1 VAGGGVG
8 STRSVTQEVVIV
20 PYRDGPYLVRGPVAM
35 RDQHGTP
42 FTLTRETI
50 ALCRCGRSQTRP
62 FCDGTH
68 RAINFRAPSEIER
81 QPTSGFQGDGPPGGA
96 SARRAPTED
105 HDDRSGRLRFDSGSR
120 PPAVDAALRRAATT
134 AAMIPGDSGR
144 RVRALIAGALALLD
158 CGAPN
163 DDCDASLALIAD
175 AIQAMTAD
183 GSVRQ
188 VHRRRVM
195 AELRAARRDLEAVA

>member
-1 VAGGGVG
+1 VN
-8 STRSVTQEVVIV
+8 QEVVIV
-20 PYRDGPYLVRGPVAM
+20 PYRDGPYLVRGPVTM
-35 RDQHGTP
+35 RDQHGTS

-68 RAINFRAPSEIER
+68 RAVNFRAPSEIER

-96 SARRAPTED
+96 PARRAPAED
-105 HDDRSGRLRFDSGSR
+105 HDDRSGRLRSDSGYR
-120 PPAVDAALRRAATT
+120 PPAVGAALRRAATT

-158 CGAPN
+158 GGAAN

-175 AIQAMTAD
+175 AIQAVTVD

-188 VHRRRVM
+188 VHRRRVI
-195 AELRAARRDLEAVA
+195 AELQAARRDLEAAA